1 MLRDQRR
8 TKIVCTLG
16 PASDGDILP
25 RLLAAGMNVA
35 RLNFSH
41 GTHAEHGARI
51 KRLRELAAAAGLPLA
66 ILQDLAGP
74 KVRIGD
80 VSGGEVTLREGEEFC
95 LSAVP
100 LKAGQAGVIVD
111 YPQVITETP
120 LGAPILL
127 ADGNI
132 ELRVEARTDTALN
145 CRVVVGG
152 VLRSHVGINFPMHS
166 LSVSAFTDKDRED
179 LRFGIAQGV
188 DFIALSY
195 VRSRQDILEAKE
207 FMRSLGAD
215 IPIIAKIEKHEAL
228 SRLEEILDEAD
239 GLMVARGDL
248 GVEIPLEQVPMVQKR
263 IIDAA
268 NQVGKPV
275 ITATQML
282 LSMVTHSR
290 PSRAEA
296 TDVANA
302 ILDGTD
308 AVMLSEETAAG
319 QFPVEAVKFLDR
331 VSRVTEAD
339 FPHAAWLRD
348 RAPLGT
354 PGDSRGRQLC
364 GLRDGPGP
372 GGRGH
377 SHQHRIWGHRPPHQP
392 VSASHPHRGGD
403 LPGGYLA
410 PAEPLL
416 GGFPPADPAHQGHGR
431 DAPGGGGRGPQ
442 GRDAEPRRPGHH
454 HHRHPHRHPGQHQPD
469 QGGCHLVREIAAVS
483 FYRESPPVGGVRS
496 PAIMVEPGSG
506 LARDNPKGG

>member
-25 RLLAAGMNVA
+25 QLLAAGMNVA

-41 GTHAEHGARI
+41 GTREEHGARI
-51 KRLRELAAAAGLPLA
+51 KRLRELAASAGLPLA

-74 KVRIGD
+74 KIRIGD
-80 VSGGEVTLREGEEFC
+80 IPGGETMLRPGDEFL

-100 LKAGQAGVIVD
+100 LPGGQAGVMVD
-111 YPQVITETP
+111 CLQVITETP
-120 LGAPILL
+120 PGAPILL

-132 ELRVEARTDTALN
+132 ELRVENRTNEALS

-152 VLRSHVGINFPMHS
+152 VLRSQVGINFPMHS
-166 LSVSAFTDKDRED
+166 LSVAAFTDKDRQD

-188 DFIALSY
+188 DFIAMSY
-195 VRSRQDILEAKE
+195 VRSRQDIMAARE
-207 FMRSLGAD
+207 FMRSLGAE

-228 SRLEEILDEAD
+228 SQLMEILDEAD

-248 GVEIPLEQVPMVQKR
+248 GVEIPPEQVPMAQKR
-263 IIDAA
+263 IIAAA
-268 NQVGKPV
+268 NQAAKPV

-282 LSMVTHSR
+282 LSMVSHSR

-331 VSRVTEAD
+331 VSRVTEAE
-339 FPHAAWLRD
+339 FPHAAWLRN
-348 RAPLGT
+348 RAPEGRQEITAAVGYAACEMAQDLAAAAILTNTEYGGTARLISRFRPRTPIVGVTPREDTWRRLSLSWGVFPLLIPSIEDIDEMLRVVEAEALKARMLEHGDRVIITSGT
-354 PGDSRGRQLC
+354 PIGTKGSTNL
-364 GLRDGPGP
+364 
-372 GGRGH
+372 
-377 SHQHRIWGHRPPHQP
+377 IK
-392 VSASHPHRGGD
+392 
-403 LPGGYLA
+403 
-410 PAEPLL
+410 
-416 GGFPPADPAHQGHGR
+416 ADI
-431 DAPGGGGRGPQ
+431 
-442 GRDAEPRRPGHH
+442 
-454 HHRHPHRHPGQHQPD
+454 
-469 QGGCHLVREIAAVS
+469 LS
-483 FYRESPPVGGVRS
+483 
-496 PAIMVEPGSG
+496 
-506 LARDNPKGG
+506 

>member
-25 RLLAAGMNVA
+25 GLLTAGMNVA

-41 GTHAEHGARI
+41 GTQTEHGARI
-51 KRLRELAAAAGLPLA
+51 KRLRELAASQKAPLA

-74 KVRIGD
+74 KVRIGE
-80 VSGGEVTLREGEEFC
+80 VPGGEARLKEGEVFV
-95 LSAVP
+95 LSANP
-100 LKAGQAGVIVD
+100 LQEGETGVMVN
-111 YPQVITETP
+111 YPQIIAETP
-120 LGAPILL
+120 VGVTVLL

-132 ELRVEARTDTALN
+132 ELRVEAKTGQALR

-166 LSVSAFTDKDRED
+166 LSMSAFTEKDRED

-195 VRSRQDILEAKE
+195 VRSRQDVLAARE

-228 SRLEEILDEAD
+228 SRLEEILAEVD

-248 GVEIPLEQVPMVQKR
+248 GVEIPLEQVPVVQKQ
-263 IIDAA
+263 IIAAA
-268 NQVGKPV
+268 NRVSKPV

-331 VSRVTEAD
+331 VSRVTEAN
-339 FPHAAWLRD
+339 FPHAAWLRAREPSGRQEIPEAISYAACEMAQDLEASAILTNTEYGGTARLISRFRPRTPIVAVTPREDTWRRLCLSWGVFPLLTPPLRDTDQMLRVVEEEALKAGILHHGD
-348 RAPLGT
+348 RVIITTGT
-354 PGDSRGRQLC
+354 PIGTKGSTNL
-364 GLRDGPGP
+364 
-372 GGRGH
+372 
-377 SHQHRIWGHRPPHQP
+377 IK
-392 VSASHPHRGGD
+392 
-403 LPGGYLA
+403 
-410 PAEPLL
+410 
-416 GGFPPADPAHQGHGR
+416 AD
-431 DAPGGGGRGPQ
+431 
-442 GRDAEPRRPGHH
+442 
-454 HHRHPHRHPGQHQPD
+454 
-469 QGGCHLVREIAAVS
+469 VIS
-483 FYRESPPVGGVRS
+483 
-496 PAIMVEPGSG
+496 
-506 LARDNPKGG
+506 

>member
-1 MLRDQRR
+1 VLRDQRR

-25 RLLAAGMNVA
+25 RLLEAGMNVA

-41 GTHAEHGARI
+41 GTKAEHGARI
-51 KRLRELAAAAGLPLA
+51 KRLRELAAALSLPLA

-74 KVRIGD
+74 KVRIGEMA
-80 VSGGEVTLREGEEFC
+80 GGEAQVREGEVFW

-100 LKAGQAGVIVD
+100 LEPGQTGVIVD
-111 YPQVITETP
+111 YPQVIAETP
-120 LGAPILL
+120 VGAPILL
-127 ADGNI
+127 ADGTI
-132 ELRVEARTDTALN
+132 ELRVEAATDQALR

-166 LSVSAFTDKDRED
+166 LSVSAFTEKDRED
-179 LRFGIAQGV
+179 LRFGVAQKV

-195 VRSRQDILEAKE
+195 VRCRQDVLDAKN

-228 SRLEEILDEAD
+228 SRLEEILGEAD

-248 GVEIPLEQVPMVQKR
+248 GVEIPLERVPMVQKE
-263 IIDAA
+263 IIAAA
-268 NQVGKPV
+268 NQAGKPV

-282 LSMVTHSR
+282 LSMVSHSR

-319 QFPVEAVKFLDR
+319 QFPVEAIKFLDR

-339 FPHAAWLRD
+339 FPHAAWLRA
-348 RAPLGT
+348 RT
-354 PGDSRGRQLC
+354 PSGRL
-364 GLRDGPGP
+364 
-372 GGRGH
+372 
-377 SHQHRIWGHRPPHQP
+377 
-392 VSASHPHRGGD
+392 
-403 LPGGYLA
+403 
-410 PAEPLL
+410 
-416 GGFPPADPAHQGHGR
+416 
-431 DAPGGGGRGPQ
+431 
-442 GRDAEPRRPGHH
+442 
-454 HHRHPHRHPGQHQPD
+454 
-469 QGGCHLVREIAAVS
+469 EIPAAVS
-483 FYRESPPVGGVRS
+483 YAACEMAMDLSAAAILTNTEYGGTARLISRFRPRTPIVGVTSREDTWRRLSLSWGVFPLLIPPIKDTDEMLRV
-496 PAIMVEPGSG
+496 VEAEALEAGMLNHGDRVIITSGTPIGTRGSTN
-506 LARDNPKGG
+506 LIKADVIS